1 MTTKNCIKDADKMQT
16 KYKETLMHAS
26 PHYSTDTD
34 TTTLQSIQK
43 AVTPDVFGCDGL
55 TVRKVPASE
64 HSAHVL
70 HGIHAVSIT
79 WMLNVFIITYD
90 VPVVK

>member
-1 MTTKNCIKDADKMQT
+1 MTTKNCITDADKMQT

-34 TTTLQSIQK
+34 TMALESIQK

-55 TVRKVPASE
+55 TVR
-64 HSAHVL
+64 
-70 HGIHAVSIT
+70 
-79 WMLNVFIITYD
+79 
-90 VPVVK
+90 

>member
-1 MTTKNCIKDADKMQT
+1 MTTKNCITDADKMQT
-16 KYKETLMHAS
+16 KCKETLMHAS

-55 TVRKVPASE
+55 TVR
-64 HSAHVL
+64 
-70 HGIHAVSIT
+70 
-79 WMLNVFIITYD
+79 
-90 VPVVK
+90 